1 MTKTKITLLI
11 SFLFFGL
18 FLFSV
23 SFANAEVIRNFDSQ
37 IKINSD
43 SSILITETI
52 NYDFA
57 TAEKHGIYRDIPVNY
72 KTTLGNKSVSLE
84 MQSVTKDGIDESYA
98 ISKIGSNKSIKI
110 GELQTLVSGEHIY
123 VITYKIIGA
132 INYFKDLDELYWNVT
147 GNGWVV
153 PIENVSA
160 SIELPN
166 SIINNKSISCYEGI
180 LGSTEKCITENN
192 INQTNVKSSRVLI
205 SGEGLTIAL
214 DFPKGIVKEPTKTEI
229 IMSLIKDNIIL
240 ILPFFVFIIMFYIWR
255 KYGKDPKGYTTI
267 IAQYEA
273 PNGMKPTLVGS
284 LVDERPDYRDVTAG
298 LIYLAEQGF
307 LKIKRLEKEG
317 LLGSVDYEIELL
329 KINMESLEKTE
340 KSILNLF
347 FGNTL
352 TIGSTEKISNFK
364 KDISFSI
371 KVKKIISDLYQE
383 MTDRGFFV
391 SNPMK
396 AKIPYII
403 IGSIFIFLGVFL
415 FSKIIGV
422 IGIVSVVISGIIIII
437 FGGLMSKK
445 TKLGAETKD
454 YILGFKE
461 FLSVT
466 EKDRLAFH
474 NAPEKNPEQFM
485 EFLPYA
491 IALKVE
497 NKWAKQFEGIYI
509 SEPSWY
515 QGNMTG
521 AFVATSFVSH
531 MSDFSQS
538 VDTSLSIISN
548 GAASGG
554 FGGGGSG
561 FSGGGFGGGGGG
573 SW

>member
-18 FLFSV
+18 FLV
-23 SFANAEVIRNFDSQ
+23 SASKVNAEVIRNFDSQ
-37 IKINSD
+37 IKINAD
-43 SSILITETI
+43 SSIMVTETI
-52 NYDFA
+52 NYDFE

-72 KTTLGNKSVSLE
+72 KTTIGNKSVSLE
-84 MQSVTKDGIDESYA
+84 MQSVTIDGVDESYA
-98 ISKIGSNKSIKI
+98 ISKVGSNKSVKI
-110 GELQTLVSGEHIY
+110 GELKTFVSGEHIY
-123 VITYKIIGA
+123 VITYKITSA

-147 GNGWVV
+147 GNGWIV

-160 SIELPN
+160 SVELPN
-166 SIINNKSISCYEGI
+166 SALNNTSMSCYEGAV
-180 LGSTEKCITENN
+180 GSTEKCTGE
-192 INQTNVKSSRVLI
+192 VKDNLSTILSSRVLI
-205 SGEGLTIAL
+205 SGEGLTLAF
-214 DFPKGIVKEPTKTEI
+214 DFPKGIVKEPTKTEV

-240 ILPFFVFIIMFYIWR
+240 VLPFFIFIIMFYIWR
-255 KYGKDPKGYTTI
+255 KYGKDSKGYTTI

-284 LVDERPDYRDVTAG
+284 LVDERPDFRDVTAG

-307 LKIKRLEKEG
+307 LKIKRIEKEG
-317 LLGSVDYEIELL
+317 LLGSVDYELELL
-329 KINMESLEKTE
+329 KADTSSLEKTE

-347 FGNTL
+347 FNDNL
-352 TIGSTEKISNFK
+352 IVGSVEKISSFK
-364 KDISFSI
+364 KDILFSI

-383 MTDRGFFV
+383 MTDRGFYV
-391 SNPMK
+391 SNPIK
-396 AKIPYII
+396 AKAPYII
-403 IGSIFIFLGVFL
+403 VGSIFTFLGLFL
-415 FSKIIGV
+415 FSKIS
-422 IGIVSVVISGIIIII
+422 GIVGIISMVVSGIIIMV
-437 FGGLMSKK
+437 FGSLMSKK

-466 EKDRLAFH
+466 EKDRLNFH

-485 EFLPYA
+485 AMLPYA
-491 IALKVE
+491 IAFKVE
-497 NKWAKQFEGIYI
+497 KKWAKQFEGVYI
-509 SEPSWY
+509 GQPSWY
-515 QGNMTG
+515 QSNMTG
-521 AFVATSFVSH
+521 AFIATNFITH

-538 VDTSLSIISN
+538 VDTSLALVSKS
-548 GAASGG
+548 AASGG